1 MPPAYLFVYKH
12 YNTQYENK
20 QQYFFKKLLTNYQN
34 MLFFNIGGICKMNIR
49 QQELK
54 NKIDTLGHIDIVT
67 EAETFGVSEMT
78 IRRDIA
84 FLEKNGL
91 AVQVKGGAIPKAKIC
106 ESMIDSPAKNAIAAG
121 MMEILEQMPEV
132 KTLML
137 STGGTTLAFARLLAQ
152 KNLPITVLTNSIPI
166 ASALF
171 QTQTKVILT
180 GGELRT
186 TSMDLVGP
194 AAEKYLSDYHVDLL
208 LTGCDGA
215 DSQEGFYTSDLNLA
229 SYEKLSVKIADK
241 TFILTES
248 SKFERKALAK
258 FAELNEID
266 SLITDNNLKA
276 IDREI
281 LARREIKIIT
291 VRS

>member
-1 MPPAYLFVYKH
+1 
-12 YNTQYENK
+12 
-20 QQYFFKKLLTNYQN
+20 
-34 MLFFNIGGICKMNIR
+34 MNAR

-54 NKIDTLGHIDIVT
+54 NKIDTVGHIDIAT
-67 EAETFGVSEMT
+67 EAEAFAVSEMT

-106 ESMIDSPAKNAIAAG
+106 ESMIDSPAKNALAAK
-121 MMEILEQMPEV
+121 MMELLEQMPEV

-137 STGGTTLAFARLLAQ
+137 STGGTTLTFARLLAQ
-152 KNLPITVLTNSIPI
+152 KNLPMTVLTNSIPI

-194 AAEKYLSDYHVDLL
+194 AAEKYLADYHVDLL

-229 SYEKLSVKIADK
+229 SYEKLSVKISNR

-248 SKFERKALAK
+248 SKFRNKALAK

-266 SLITDNNLKA
+266 TLVTDNDLKA
-276 IDREI
+276 IDREM
-281 LARREIKIIT
+281 LSRQGIKIIT
-291 VRS
+291 SIQ